1 MSEITLKLDDK
12 ASESIKSLMYHY
24 GVNTEAEVIK
34 KGLSLLEIS
43 AYIDNTEGELL
54 ARKGAHETKII
65 VR

>member
-1 MSEITLKLDDK
+1 MSVITLKLDDR
-12 ASESIKSLMYHY
+12 ASESIKNLMCHY

-34 KGLSLLEIS
+34 KGLNLLEIS
-43 AYIDNTEGELL
+43 AFIDNTEGELF